1 MSGRHEPDGRGRTP
15 AMTRTRTEDELRAIA
30 ERASREHADDSA
42 EELMAWAART
52 FGRAMAVA
60 CSMAADT
67 AVTDL
72 ASRALPGGD
81 VLFLE
86 TGYHFPET
94 EDLRTDLPI
103 LQDITL
109 VELRPDQS
117 VAEQDA
123 QYGPRLYERDPN
135 ACCHLRK
142 VVPLNRA
149 LAGYEAWVTGI
160 RREDNALRAHAGLV
174 EWDGSHRMVKLNPIA
189 AWSADELFAYVDAHG
204 VPVNPLLGQG
214 YPSIGCA
221 TCTRRVAPGQDPRSG
236 RWAGLTKTE
245 CGIHL

>member
-1 MSGRHEPDGRGRTP
+1 M
-15 AMTRTRTEDELRAIA
+15 ARTRTEDELHAIA
-30 ERASREHADDSA
+30 EEASREHARDSA
-42 EELMAWAART
+42 EELMSWAAQT
-52 FGRAMAVA
+52 FGPGMAVA

-67 AVTDL
+67 VVSDL
-72 ASRALPGGD
+72 AARALPGVD

-94 EDLRTDLPI
+94 EDLRTDLPY
-103 LQDITL
+103 LQRINL

-142 VVPLNRA
+142 VIPLNRA

-174 EWDGSHRMVKLNPIA
+174 EWDERHRMVKLNPIA
-189 AWSADELFAYVDAHG
+189 AWSTDELFAYVEEHD

-221 TCTRRVAPGQDPRSG
+221 TCTRRVAPGEDPRSG

>member
-1 MSGRHEPDGRGRTP
+1 
-15 AMTRTRTEDELRAIA
+15 MTRTRTEAELRAIA
-30 ERASREHADDSA
+30 DRAAQEHADDTA
-42 EELMAWAART
+42 EELLAWAAQS
-52 FGRAMAVA
+52 FGHSLAVA

-67 AVTDL
+67 VVSDL
-72 ASRALPGGD
+72 AARALPGVD
-81 VLFLE
+81 VLFLQ

-94 EDLRTDLPI
+94 EDLRNDLPI
-103 LQDITL
+103 LQDINL
-109 VELRPDQS
+109 VELVPDQS
-117 VAEQDA
+117 VAEQDE

-135 ACCHLRK
+135 RCCRLRK
-142 VVPLNRA
+142 VIPLNRA

-160 RREDNALRAHAGLV
+160 RREDSALRASTGLV
-174 EWDGSHRMVKLNPIA
+174 EWDERHAMVKLNPIA
-189 AWSADELFAYVDAHG
+189 AWSSEDLFAYIEDRG

-221 TCTRRVAPGQDPRSG
+221 VCTSRVEPGQDPRSG

>member
-1 MSGRHEPDGRGRTP
+1 
-15 AMTRTRTEDELRAIA
+15 MTRIRTEDELHAIA
-30 ERASREHADDSA
+30 DQAAREHARDSA
-42 EELMAWAART
+42 EELLAWAART
-52 FGRAMAVA
+52 FGRSLAVA

-67 AVTDL
+67 VVSDL
-72 ASRALPGGD
+72 AARALPGVD

-86 TGYHFPET
+86 TGYHFRET
-94 EDLRTDLPI
+94 EDLRIDLPVFQEI
-103 LQDITL
+103 NLI
-109 VELRPDQS
+109 ELRPDQS

-135 ACCHLRK
+135 TCCRLRK
-142 VVPLNRA
+142 VIPLGRA

-160 RREDNALRAHAGLV
+160 RREDNDLRARAGLV
-174 EWDGSHRMVKLNPIA
+174 EWDKSHKMVKLNPIA
-189 AWSADELFAYVDAHG
+189 AWGADELFEYVGAHG

-221 TCTRRVAPGQDPRSG
+221 TCTRKVAPGQDPRSG

>member
-1 MSGRHEPDGRGRTP
+1 
-15 AMTRTRTEDELRAIA
+15 MTRTRTEAELRAIA
-30 ERASREHADDSA
+30 DRAAQEHADDTA
-42 EELMAWAART
+42 EELLAWAAQT
-52 FGRAMAVA
+52 FGHSLAVA

-67 AVTDL
+67 VVSDL
-72 ASRALPGGD
+72 AARALPGVD
-81 VLFLE
+81 VLFLQ

-94 EDLRTDLPI
+94 EDLRNDLPI
-103 LQDITL
+103 FQDINL
-109 VELRPDQS
+109 VELVPDQS
-117 VAEQDA
+117 VAEQDE

-135 ACCHLRK
+135 RCCRLRK
-142 VVPLNRA
+142 VIPLNRA

-160 RREDNALRAHAGLV
+160 RREDSALRARTGLV
-174 EWDGSHRMVKLNPIA
+174 EWDERHAMVKLNPIA
-189 AWSADELFAYVDAHG
+189 AWSSEDLFAYVEDRG

-221 TCTRRVAPGQDPRSG
+221 VCTSRVEPGQDPRSG

>member
-1 MSGRHEPDGRGRTP
+1 
-15 AMTRTRTEDELRAIA
+15 MTRTRTEAELRAIA
-30 ERASREHADDSA
+30 DRAAQEHADDTA
-42 EELMAWAART
+42 EELLAWAAQT
-52 FGRAMAVA
+52 FGHSLAVA

-67 AVTDL
+67 VVSDL
-72 ASRALPGGD
+72 AARALPGVD
-81 VLFLE
+81 VLFLQ

-94 EDLRTDLPI
+94 EDLRNDLPI
-103 LQDITL
+103 FQDINL
-109 VELRPDQS
+109 VELVPDQS
-117 VAEQDA
+117 VAEQDE

-135 ACCHLRK
+135 RCCRLRK
-142 VVPLNRA
+142 VIPLNRA

-160 RREDNALRAHAGLV
+160 RREDSALRASTGLV
-174 EWDGSHRMVKLNPIA
+174 EWDERHAMVKLNPIA
-189 AWSADELFAYVDAHG
+189 AWSSEDLFAYVEDRG

-221 TCTRRVAPGQDPRSG
+221 VCTSRVEPGQDPRSG

>member
-1 MSGRHEPDGRGRTP
+1 MTALWSIPQPVYAADRLARLRATLDERLRQIATEPGRIVQMTSLAVEDMVISEVIARLNLAIDIVVIDTGRLHGETLALADVFLKRFGRPLHWVQPDAT
-15 AMTRTRTEDELRAIA
+15 AVADFTTRHGLYPMYESLELR
-30 ERASREHADDSA
+30 H
-42 EELMAWAART
+42 
-52 FGRAMAVA
+52 
-60 CSMAADT
+60 
-67 AVTDL
+67 
-72 ASRALPGGD
+72 
-81 VLFLE
+81 
-86 TGYHFPET
+86 
-94 EDLRTDLPI
+94 
-103 LQDITL
+103 
-109 VELRPDQS
+109 
-117 VAEQDA
+117 
-123 QYGPRLYERDPN
+123 

-174 EWDGSHRMVKLNPIA
+174 EWDESHRMVKLNPIA

-214 YPSIGCA
+214 YRSIGCA

>member
-1 MSGRHEPDGRGRTP
+1 
-15 AMTRTRTEDELRAIA
+15 MTRTRTKDELRTIA
-30 ERASREHADDSA
+30 EQAAQEHAHDTA
-42 EELMAWAART
+42 EELMAWAAQT
-52 FGRAMAVA
+52 FGDSMAVA

-67 AVTDL
+67 VVSDL
-72 ASRALPGGD
+72 AAKALPGVD
-81 VLFLE
+81 VLFLQ

-94 EDLRTDLPI
+94 NDLRVDLPVFQEI
-103 LQDITL
+103 DL
-109 VELRPDQS
+109 VDVLPDQS
-117 VAEQDA
+117 VAEQDE

-135 ACCHLRK
+135 LCCELRK
-142 VVPLNRA
+142 VAPLNRA

-174 EWDGSHRMVKLNPIA
+174 EWDERHGMVKLNPIA
-189 AWSADELFAYVDAHG
+189 AWSTDELFAYIEEHG

-221 TCTRRVAPGQDPRSG
+221 VCTRRVAPGEDPRSG